1 MYCGVLVKVQS
12 LASTWPWSPKL
23 PSNCNN
29 IPGSHPAYL
38 GERHEAYVS
47 FLDMRKAFDS
57 VWHDG
62 LFHKLFQLE
71 GPCLAEM
78 VFPVILLSVVEQ

>member
-1 MYCGVLVKVQS
+1 
-12 LASTWPWSPKL
+12 
-23 PSNCNN
+23 
-29 IPGSHPAYL
+29 
-38 GERHEAYVS
+38 
-47 FLDMRKAFDS
+47 MRKAFDS